1 MDVVTAEDEF
11 TKLKERLDSVVEHNG
26 GRDAVLAVLDLI
38 SKKKDAMTL
47 AVLKKTRL
55 GVPVGHLTKDADPDV
70 AEQARAIVRA
80 WKKLVPAAASPSK
93 AATKRPSTVPAE
105 PKDDKDDK
113 DEEDPPAKRAKREST
128 GTPEAPA
135 QTPAP
140 AAPAPATPVKT
151 PAREHVRAEP
161 VHEGKVDPVRERMRG
176 LLERALAKEK
186 EKEKEGEAFCYTPHE
201 AARGLECAVY
211 DLHDHTTGEDYGNH
225 MRMLFLNLDSASRS
239 DLRRAVLDTEDIRRW
254 ASMSSEQLMS
264 DKQRTQLQK
273 NEEDLL
279 RTLKGVDPL
288 ANVTEGVNQCSRCG
302 SRRIAT
308 YQMQTRGADEPMTVF
323 YTCADCKKRWRS

>member
-1 MDVVTAEDEF
+1 MELITAEDEF
-11 TKLKERLDSVVEHNG
+11 TKLKERLDSVVEQG
-26 GRDAVLAVLDLI
+26 ADRDAVLAVLDLI

-55 GVPVGHLTKDADPDV
+55 GVPVGHLTKNADPDV

-80 WKKLVPAAASPSK
+80 WKKLVPASPKKEAA
-93 AATKRPSTVPAE
+93 KRTGA
-105 PKDDKDDK
+105 DADAHT
-113 DEEDPPAKRAKREST
+113 DPPAKRTKHEST
-128 GTPEAPA
+128 AGTPEAA
-135 QTPAP
+135 ADAATPAP
-140 AAPAPATPVKT
+140 AHAPARVPSPERVHAAPV
-151 PAREHVRAEP
+151 RED
-161 VHEGKVDPVRERMRG
+161 KVDPVRARMRG
-176 LLERALAKEK
+176 LLERALAKE
-186 EKEKEGEAFCYTPHE
+186 EEKEGESFCYTPQE
-201 AARGLECAVY
+201 AARCLEGAVY
-211 DLHDHTTGEDYGNH
+211 DKHGHTTGEDYGEH
-225 MRMLFLNLDSASRS
+225 MRMLYLNLDSAPRS

-308 YQMQTRGADEPMTVF
+308 YQLQTRGADEPMTVF

>member
-11 TKLKERLDSVVEHNG
+11 VKLKERLESVVEHG
-26 GRDAVLAVLDLI
+26 AGRDAVLAVLDLI
-38 SKKKDAMTL
+38 NKKKDAMTL

-70 AEQARAIVRA
+70 AEQARTIVRA
-80 WKKLVPAAASPSK
+80 WKKLVPPPA
-93 AATKRPSTVPAE
+93 KRPSAE
-105 PKDDKDDK
+105 AAAPKGREK
-113 DEEDPPAKRAKREST
+113 DEDKEDPPAKRTKREST
-128 GTPEAPA
+128 GTPEAATTTAPAAAAPA
-135 QTPAP
+135 QTP
-140 AAPAPATPVKT
+140 TPVR
-151 PAREHVRAEP
+151 ARTEP
-161 VHEGKVDPVRERMRG
+161 VHEGKIDPVRERMRG

-186 EKEKEGEAFCYTPHE
+186 EKDGETFCYTPQE
-201 AARGLECAVY
+201 AAHSLERAVY
-211 DLHDHTTGEDYGNH
+211 DMHEHTTGEDYGNH
-225 MRMLFLNLDSASRS
+225 MRMLFLNIDAASRS

-254 ASMSSEQLMS
+254 ASMSSDQLMS
-264 DKQRTQLQK
+264 DKQRIQLQK
-273 NEEDLL
+273 NKEDLL

-308 YQMQTRGADEPMTVF
+308 YQLQTRGADEPMTVF